1 MQVLSVRHLHTSR
14 RSPALLFAGLLLLAL
29 AGCAQ
34 SRTQGESG
42 STGNEDQRAE
52 AIQNFEIGAP
62 MNGREISNGPGIFTG
77 REGGFVIFRK

>member
-34 SRTQGESG
+34 NRPQDESDNAG
-42 STGNEDQRAE
+42 SVDQRSE